1 MPKDHLVSKRLR
13 ALTMLPLLPL
23 TLLMVPLRLQLLAA
37 GDAAATAA
45 ATTTT
50 ADDAA
55 AVATAEADV
64 QPLFL

>member
-1 MPKDHLVSKRLR
+1 MMR
-13 ALTMLPLLPL
+13 PLLPL
-23 TLLMVPLRLQLLAA
+23 TLLMVPLRLQLPAA
-37 GDAAATAA
+37 GDTAAAAA

-55 AVATAEADV
+55 AVAAAEADA